1 MTHYDITQK
10 LLEVADK
17 PKWER
22 EFIQRILEITY
33 PKEYKKSIA
42 WMTKVLDYQ
51 KSKNNKKLLAESK

>member
-22 EFIQRILEITY
+22 EMIQGVLETTY

-42 WMTKVLDYQ
+42 WMTKTIQYQ
-51 KSKNNKKLLAESK
+51 KSKTTNKKQLI